1 MSRIYVALDLEAT
14 GMDPERDEI
23 IEVAAIK
30 FRDEQVLERFET
42 LVQPRRAVP
51 LAVSS
56 LTGLTMRDLR
66 RAPPFSQVAPR
77 LRQFVR
83 NYPIVGQSPDY
94 DLQMLAAQ
102 GLELRNPVYDTFR
115 LATILLP
122 DLPAYSLAAIAAR
135 LGISVAQQ
143 HRAMADVET
152 TMAVFLGLCDLLR
165 EYDPET
171 LRRLAEYTAQ
181 AGLPESELFE
191 AIYRE
196 LLEQDIGQLGGA
208 LAERLRTAVPG
219 VNHAAELIFLVP
231 RERPPRLE
239 ATGESPRFDVQW
251 IAGLYGP
258 AGPFARALPGYE
270 HRPGQIRMAQAVTR
284 TFNEGGQL
292 LVEAGTGTGKSL
304 AYLLPAVLHAVERGE
319 TVVVSTDTLALQD
332 QLYTKDLPLLRRVL
346 EQAAG
351 DDPRLA
357 RAAGFRAT
365 VLKGRANYLCLRRW
379 FLRQR
384 EPFANR
390 AEALLAAKITAWLP
404 QTETGD
410 RAELHLTSEEQA
422 AWAQVAESEGACLP
436 NRCIFHRRNQCF
448 LYRARALAE
457 GAHIVIVNHALLLSD
472 LLAESRVLP
481 PYRHLIIDEAHH
493 LIDEATQQF
502 GFQVAQD
509 DVRELIRRVLTL
521 DHLGRYAGILGEVWS
536 AFVGLPDASAR
547 GLARELGEKL
557 GEWWPRVE
565 ALQQR
570 AESLFM
576 TLSEMAQRHP
586 VDNGGYDRQIRITG
600 ALRAETAWSLLE
612 EVGQAMTAELRA
624 VVSALHW
631 VNLRLEDLPEAIRDE
646 LSELTTELD
655 VLERRA
661 RTLHDQLQEVLFQ
674 PHGDRVYWITWRAQP
689 TQVSLNMAPLE
700 VAGVLQDLLF
710 GRLETCVLTSATLTV
725 DRSFAYIREQLGLAD
740 AAELV
745 VESPF
750 DYARSTLLCLAD
762 DIAEPGEPGYQRQL
776 NEALLSL
783 LRATRGRALVLFT
796 SHSALQA
803 AYRAIKRPLEQD
815 GILVLGQRLD
825 GSPRQ
830 LVERLK
836 ARPETVVMGTNAVWE
851 GVDVPGEALSVLV
864 IAKLPFAVPSDP
876 VFAARCEAYSDPF
889 HEYAVPQAVLRFK
902 QGFGRLIR
910 STKDYGVCVVLDR
923 RVVTR
928 RYGELFVQSL
938 PPCTVRR
945 AALAQIPRLAQEW
958 LVRQQDR
965 LAASV
970 ASGEGGQED
979 GTARS

>member
-1 MSRIYVALDLEAT
+1 MPRIYVALDIEAT

-30 FRDEQVLERFET
+30 FREEQVLERFET
-42 LVQPRRAVP
+42 LVQPRRP
-51 LAVSS
+51 LPLSVSS

-66 RAPPFSQVAPR
+66 RAPSFAQVATR

-83 NYPIVGQSPDY
+83 NYPIVGQSPEY
-94 DLQMLAAQ
+94 DLQMLAAH
-102 GLELRNPVYDTFR
+102 GLELRNQVYDTFR

-122 DLPAYSLAAIAAR
+122 DLPAYSLAGIAAR

-171 LRRLAEYTAQ
+171 LQRLAAYTAQ
-181 AGLPESELFE
+181 AGLPESEVFE

-196 LLEQDIGQLGGA
+196 LAEQGIGALGGA
-208 LAERLRTAVPG
+208 LAERLRTSVPG
-219 VNHAAELIFLVP
+219 ANHAAELVFLLP

-239 ATGESPRFDVQW
+239 PTGQAPRFDLQW
-251 IAGLYGP
+251 MAGLYGP
-258 AGPFARALPGYE
+258 EGPFAQALPNYE
-270 HRPGQIRMAQAVTR
+270 FRSGQVTMAQAVTR
-284 TFNEGGQL
+284 AFNEGGQL

-332 QLYTKDLPLLRRVL
+332 QLYAKDLPLLRRAL
-346 EQAAG
+346 EAAAER
-351 DDPRLA
+351 DPRLA
-357 RAAGFRAT
+357 RAAQFRAT

-384 EPFANR
+384 EPFQSR

-410 RAELHLTSEEQA
+410 RAELHLTQDEQV

-436 NRCIFHRRNQCF
+436 NRCLFQRRNQCF
-448 LYRARALAE
+448 LYRARATAE

-481 PYRHLIIDEAHH
+481 PYRHLVVDEAHH

-502 GFQVAQD
+502 GFQVMQD
-509 DVRELIRRVLTL
+509 DIRELLHRTLVL
-521 DHLGRYAGILGEVWS
+521 DHLGRFAGALGELWS
-536 AFVGLPDASAR
+536 ALAQVPEAR
-547 GLARELGEKL
+547 ARAVAQELGEKL
-557 GEWWPRVE
+557 TEWWPRVE
-565 ALQQR
+565 NL
-570 AESLFM
+570 
-576 TLSEMAQRHP
+576 QRHTEQLFLLLGNLAQQHP
-586 VDNGGYDRQIRITG
+586 VENGGYDRQIRITE
-600 ALRAETAWSLLE
+600 ALRHETLWSAVE
-612 EVGQAMTAELRA
+612 EIGHEVTTQLRTL
-624 VVSALHW
+624 VSGLHW
-631 VNLRLEDLPEAIRDE
+631 ASLRLEDLPEAVRDE
-646 LSELTTELD
+646 LSELMTELD

-661 RTLHDQLQEVLFQ
+661 RAIHDQLQEVLFQ
-674 PHGDRVYWITWRAQP
+674 PRAERVYWLTWRPQP
-689 TQVSLNMAPLE
+689 ASVSLHMAPLE
-700 VAGVLQDLLF
+700 VASLLQEYLF
-710 GRLETCVLTSATLTV
+710 SRLETCILTSATLTV
-725 DRSFAYIREQLGLAD
+725 ERSFDYIRQQLGLAD
-740 AAELV
+740 ADELV
-745 VESPF
+745 VDSPF
-750 DYARSTLLCLAD
+750 DYASSTLLCLAE
-762 DIAEPGEPGYQRQL
+762 DIAEPGEPGYQRQV
-776 NEALLSL
+776 NETLISL

-803 AYRAIKRPLEQD
+803 AYRAIKRPLEQE

-836 ARPETVVMGTNAVWE
+836 ARPETVVLGTNAVWE

-864 IAKLPFAVPSDP
+864 IVKLPFAVPSDP
-876 VFAARCEAYSDPF
+876 VFAARCEAYADPF

-910 STKDYGVCVVLDR
+910 STRDYGVCVVLDR
-923 RVVTR
+923 RIVTR
-928 RYGELFVQSL
+928 RYGQLFVQSL
-938 PPCTVRR
+938 PPCTIRR
-945 AALAQIPRLAQEW
+945 TATVQIPRLAQEW
-958 LVRQQDR
+958 LAHHQDR
-965 LAASV
+965 FAAST
-970 ASGEGGQED
+970 AATEGG
-979 GTARS
+979 

>member
-1 MSRIYVALDLEAT
+1 MSRIYVALDIEAT

-30 FRDEQVLERFET
+30 FREEEVLERFET
-42 LVQPRRAVP
+42 LVQPRRTLP
-51 LAVSS
+51 LSVSS

-66 RAPPFSQVAPR
+66 RAPSFHQVAPR

-94 DLQMLAAQ
+94 DLQMLAAH

-122 DLPAYSLAAIAAR
+122 DLPAYSLSAIAAR

-165 EYDPET
+165 EHDPET
-171 LRRLAEYTAQ
+171 LRRLADYTAQ
-181 AGLPESELFE
+181 AGLPEAEVFE
-191 AIYRE
+191 TIYRE
-196 LLEQDIGQLGGA
+196 LAAQGVGALGGA
-208 LAERLRTAVPG
+208 LAERLRTTVPG
-219 VNHAAELIFLVP
+219 ANHAAELIFLLP
-231 RERPPRLE
+231 RERPARLE
-239 ATGESPRFDVQW
+239 PTGEVPQIDPSWLRQ
-251 IAGLYGP
+251 LYGP
-258 AGPFARALPGYE
+258 EGPFASALPNYE
-270 HRPGQIRMAQAVTR
+270 VRSGQVAMAEAVLR
-284 TFNEGGQL
+284 AFNEGGQL

-332 QLYTKDLPLLRRVL
+332 QLFAKDLPLLRRAL
-346 EQAAG
+346 ENAA
-351 DDPRLA
+351 DHDPRLA
-357 RAAGFRAT
+357 RAARFRAT

-384 EPFANR
+384 EPFQSR

-410 RAELHLTSEEQA
+410 RAELHLTQEEQL
-422 AWAQVAESEGACLP
+422 AWAQVAESEGACIP
-436 NRCIFHRRNQCF
+436 NRCLFQRRNQCF
-448 LYRARALAE
+448 LYRARATAE

-481 PYRHLIIDEAHH
+481 PYRHLVIDEAHH
-493 LIDEATQQF
+493 LVDEATQQF
-502 GFQVAQD
+502 GFRVTQD
-509 DVRELIRRVLTL
+509 ELFEVLRRTLAL
-521 DHLGRYAGILGEVWS
+521 DHLGRFAGALGELWS
-536 AFVGLPDASAR
+536 ALAQIPEERAR
-547 GLARELGEKL
+547 ALALELGEKL
-557 GEWWPRVE
+557 TEWWTRVE
-565 ALQQR
+565 ALQQH
-570 AESLFM
+570 AEALFAV
-576 TLSEMAQRHP
+576 LGDIAQRHP
-586 VDNGGYDRQIRITG
+586 VENGGYDRQLRITE
-600 ALRAETAWSLLE
+600 ALRHETSWSTVE
-612 EVGQAMTAELRA
+612 EVGQTVATHLRTI
-624 VVSALHW
+624 VSAVHW
-631 VNLRLEDLPEAIRDE
+631 ASLRVEDLPESIRDE

-655 VLERRA
+655 VLERRT
-661 RTLHDQLQEVLFQ
+661 REMHDRLQEVLFH
-674 PHGDRVYWITWRAQP
+674 PHPDRVYWLSWRPQP
-689 TQVSLNMAPLE
+689 AAVSLNMAPLE
-700 VAGVLQDLLF
+700 VASLLNEHLF
-710 GRLETCVLTSATLTV
+710 SRLDTCILTSATLTV
-725 DRSFAYIREQLGLAD
+725 DRSFAYIRQQLGLGEAD
-740 AAELV
+740 ELV

-750 DYARSTLLCLAD
+750 DYATSTLLCLAE
-762 DIAEPGEPGYQRQL
+762 DIPEPGEPGYQRQV
-776 NEALLSL
+776 NEALIDL

-803 AYRAIKRPLEQD
+803 TYRAIKRPLEQE

-836 ARPETVVMGTNAVWE
+836 ARPETVVLGTNAVWE

-864 IAKLPFAVPSDP
+864 IVKLPFAVPSDP
-876 VFAARCEAYSDPF
+876 VFAARCEGYADPF

-910 STKDYGVCVVLDR
+910 STRDYGVCVVLDR
-923 RVVTR
+923 RIVTR
-928 RYGELFVQSL
+928 RYGQSFVQSL

-945 AALAQIPRLAQEW
+945 TPVVQIPRLAQQW
-958 LVRQQDR
+958 LMHHQDR
-965 LAASV
+965 LAASAV
-970 ASGEGGQED
+970 TREGG
-979 GTARS
+979 